1 MKHMKKICS
10 FLLVFALM
18 LHVCT
23 PVVSVQAAS
32 APSVHAH
39 AYVIMDASTG
49 NVLLSKNALHK
60 IYPASTVKLMT
71 ALVVLDK
78 CKTTKKI
85 KVTKKMLRQ
94 VPSSASVAGLKAGSK
109 YSVSSLLHMLLLPSA
124 ADAAIVLACGTYG
137 TTGSFVKAMNKK
149 AKSLSLP
156 YTVLDNPIGLD
167 IGDHYNKTYTTAKDF
182 AILARHAMANSTI
195 RSIVAKS
202 SYRVPKSGKVKAFT
216 VYNTNQFLNK
226 ISYNTSLYRVV
237 GGKTGTTRAAGSV
250 LITTVKDKKGHEI
263 ICAFFGNSTHAQMYT
278 DIRKLLNYTF
288 KKIKKGKL
296 ACKKGFWDTRF
307 RKTNSLIQ
315 KYYNKGYF
323 SVSDRFY
330 PTKQASQKN
339 SLSIINKISKLTLKP
354 KQPNAKLSI
363 LDFSLILYEQNA
375 SKEATT
381 KTDETTAD
389 ASLKNALKKKCK
401 AYKNS
406 SSCSTDELKAL
417 SYVLDKK
424 LLPSSIKKDVH
435 TYITKEQAV
444 QIADAM

>member
-10 FLLVFALM
+10 FLLVLAFT

-23 PVVSVQAAS
+23 PAVPVQAAS

-39 AYVIMDASTG
+39 AYVIMDANTG
-49 NVLLSKNALHK
+49 KTLFSKNALHK

-85 KVTKKMLRQ
+85 KVTPKMLKQ
-94 VPSSASVAGLKAGSK
+94 VPSSAAVVGLKTGSS

-137 TTGSFVKAMNKK
+137 NTASFVKAMNKK
-149 AKSLSLP
+149 AKALSLP

-167 IGDHYNKTYTTAKDF
+167 IGDNYNKTYTTASDF

-216 VYNTNQFLNK
+216 IYNTNKFLGK
-226 ISYNTSLYRVV
+226 VSYNTSLYQII
-237 GGKTGTTRAAGSV
+237 GGKTGTTKAAGSV
-250 LITTVKDKKGHEI
+250 LITTAKDKNGHEL
-263 ICAFFGNSTHAQMYT
+263 ICAFFGNSSNSQMYT

-288 KKIKKGKL
+288 KQGKAGNL
-296 ACKKGFWDTRF
+296 AYKKGFWDTRY
-307 RKTNSLIQ
+307 RKTETLIR
-315 KYYNKGYF
+315 KYYNKGCF

-330 PTKQASQKN
+330 PTKKASQKN
-339 SLSIINKISKLTLKP
+339 LLSMINKISGSKLKP
-354 KQPNAKLSI
+354 KNSNATLSV
-363 LDFSLILYEQNA
+363 LDFSCILYNQ
-375 SKEATT
+375 
-381 KTDETTAD
+381 TTASNTED
-389 ASLKNALKKKCK
+389 TTASDQAEEQIDLLKKKCNT
-401 AYKNS
+401 YKNS
-406 SSCSTDELKAL
+406 ASCSQDELKAL
-417 SYVLDKK
+417 AYVIDKK
-424 LLPSSIKKDVH
+424 ILPSSITKNVN
-435 TYITKEQAV
+435 TIITKEQAV
-444 QIADAM
+444 QIADAMR